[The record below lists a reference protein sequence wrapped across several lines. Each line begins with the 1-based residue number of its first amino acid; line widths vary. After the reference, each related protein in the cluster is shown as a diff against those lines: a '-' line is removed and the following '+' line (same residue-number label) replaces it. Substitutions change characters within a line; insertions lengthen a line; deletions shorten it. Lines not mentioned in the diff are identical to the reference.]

1 MEKTIKAKC
10 PFPFV
15 KLNVNLKYAELQ
27 KPTGVRYIIL
37 VLIET
42 KNREEKIGEILKQ
55 FGIPEEIQFIFS
67 DDIELLLSRKILSM
81 RQGLEYERSN
91 LDQYEIR
98 DFEFTKDGKRMFHE
112 GSISTGELKSK
123 QKPVYFDPLT
133 SKFSYSSP
141 SAYTSIDKLG
151 CFPEGFMEKIQSD
164 FPGLKGF
171 IDENIKGTG
180 LQKDEKLL
188 DCGIIGR
195 EDLLAKT
202 EDNLELRINNDGMEA
217 IFKTEEE
224 KNFYEK
230 YFSADML
237 EKQLND
243 QEKFQFSY
251 PVTSVFN
258 FSPPV
263 TLVYEGFS
271 AFQNLSAVYLP
282 QEYEKQKSRPAKLLV
297 FRKNINDEKIIVKR
311 EGTETVLENGEMIAS
326 AIGRICSEWAYI
338 TVDSKEMRFYTAAC
352 VKLNERV
359 INKPIDIHLLVEQ
372 LYAIEQKQEIIT
384 AIYKECAAAGFS
396 PEYCRLINVIC
407 GLLENEKLITD
418 YMELK
423 LKEAVNIRRVEI
435 LCEASGIF
443 KNPEWTAKAKIY
455 ADGIYRRLIS
465 MINEQNAEYI
475 IKTART
481 LDGIRKPEKDALL
494 LDVSKELKKYAK
506 DEIALFNLIMEAGFS
521 ENDALSEANAV
532 RAYMDKILSG
542 ETELTGSKIS
552 GNFSL
557 LAMYFNALIKNLG
570 ITNTEKYKFRE
581 DYKIDEFVKN
591 FIELKKIM
599 QDMKKYAGFAQ
610 DRFGEL
616 EKYKEIMQPVFD
628 YVMNERNASR
638 NPSKINKKE
647 IQKDIENK
655 YWHRAIAD
663 MFKYL
668 EYILGKRLEVEGD
681 GTLTVFE
688 KINAAKKAELLTESQ
703 TDILHELREFRN
715 KLFHA
720 TEKQVVFDREKI
732 TKWADAVFAV
742 SEKPEKKEEK
752 K

>member
-10 PFPFV
+10 LFPFV
-15 KLNVNLKYAELQ
+15 KLNVNLEYAELQ

-37 VLIET
+37 VLVKEA
-42 KNREEKIGEILKQ
+42 KNRAEKIGEILKQ
-55 FGIPEEIQFIFS
+55 FAIHEELQFIFS
-67 DDIELLLSRKILSM
+67 DDIELLLGRRILSM
-81 RQGLEYERSN
+81 RQGVEYERSN

-98 DFEFTKDGKRMFHE
+98 DFEFTQDGERMFRE
-112 GSISTGELKSK
+112 GSILTGEQRSK
-123 QKPVYFDPLT
+123 QISVYFDPLT

-141 SAYTSIDKLG
+141 SAYTSIDKSG

-164 FPGLKGF
+164 FPGLKDF
-171 IDENIKGTG
+171 IDDNINGTG

-188 DCGIIGR
+188 NCGIIGR

-202 EDNLELRINNDGMEA
+202 EENLELRIGNDGMEA
-217 IFKTEEE
+217 VFKTAEE
-224 KNFYEK
+224 KTFYEK
-230 YFSADML
+230 YFTADIL
-237 EKQLND
+237 GKHLNTQD
-243 QEKFQFSY
+243 KFKFSY
-251 PVTSVFN
+251 PVTPVF
-258 FSPPV
+258 
-263 TLVYEGFS
+263 EGFS
-271 AFQNLSAVYLP
+271 EFQNLSAVYLP
-282 QEYEKQKSRPAKLLV
+282 QEYEKQKNRPVKLLV
-297 FRKNINDEKIIVKR
+297 FRENIHDEKIIVKR
-311 EGTETVLENGEMIAS
+311 EGTETVLENRKMIAS
-326 AIGRICSEWAYI
+326 AIGKICPEWSWSFI
-338 TVDSKEMRFYTAAC
+338 TADLKEMRFYTAAS
-352 VKLNERV
+352 VELNERV
-359 INKPIDIHLLVEQ
+359 INKPVNINLLVEQ
-372 LYAIEQKQEIIT
+372 LYDIKQKQEIIT
-384 AIYKECAAAGFS
+384 AMYEECKAASFS

-407 GLLENEKLITD
+407 ELLGNVKLITD
-418 YMELK
+418 YIELK
-423 LKEAVNIRRVEI
+423 LKEAGNRERQAEI
-435 LCEASGIF
+435 LCEASGII
-443 KNPEWTAKAKIY
+443 KDPEWITKAKIY
-455 ADGIYRRLIS
+455 ADSIYRRLIS

-475 IKTART
+475 IKTVRT

-494 LDVSKELKKYAK
+494 LDVSKEQKKYAK

-557 LAMYFNALIKNLG
+557 LAMYLNALRKNLG
-570 ITNTEKYKFRE
+570 ITNTEKYTFRE
-581 DYKIDEFVKN
+581 DYKIEEFVKN
-591 FIELKKIM
+591 FIELKNIM
-599 QDMKKYAGFAQ
+599 QNMKKYAGFAQ
-610 DRFGEL
+610 DGFGEL

-638 NPSKINKKE
+638 NPSKINKKD
-647 IQKDIENK
+647 IQRDIENK

-668 EYILGKRLEVEGD
+668 EYILGKRLEVEED

-688 KINAAKKAELLTESQ
+688 KINRAKKEGLLTESQ

-742 SEKPEKKEEK
+742 PERPEKKEEK